1 MLQEKN
7 KNFSLG
13 LFGDTMQRIY
23 TDGKENLG
31 THLPADWYKPAKRL
45 NHRCPKRVITL
56 INKIRSDVDRIE
68 QLPRTD
74 KEDGV
79 VRLFI
84 IPSNV
89 YNKIAIEN
97 AIKQ

>member
-1 MLQEKN
+1 MVQEKN

-31 THLPADWYKPAKRL
+31 TNLPNDWYKPEKKL
-45 NHRCPKRVITL
+45 NHRCPKRVVTL
-56 INKIRSDVDRIE
+56 INKIRSDADGIE

-74 KEDGV
+74 KEDGFE
-79 VRLFI
+79 REAYFLR
-84 IPSNV
+84 
-89 YNKIAIEN
+89 K
-97 AIKQ
+97 KHLC